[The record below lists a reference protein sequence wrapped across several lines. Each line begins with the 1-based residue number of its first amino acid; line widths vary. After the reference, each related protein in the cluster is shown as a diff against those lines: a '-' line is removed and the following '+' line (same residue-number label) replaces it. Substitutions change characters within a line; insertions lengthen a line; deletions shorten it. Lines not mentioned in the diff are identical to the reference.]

1 MATPGLGSC
10 MTPLRLRVPSGKMHS
25 TSPRS
30 NTARATRYASMS
42 LPPALTGVAPSLR
55 RIQPIGP
62 TNSACLARMCICLPS
77 MGVSQPATSG
87 GSAFEMW
94 LETTMSGPSRGIS
107 PSISTVTLAPRRSIV
122 RESRPA
128 KRSSSG
134 TPLLG
139 PSVIERFVLFRATD
153 QGHDLAHGLLERVAG
168 RIEDCRPLGY
178 AQRAG
183 GTRAVDLVAL
193 TQLGLDLGERVR
205 IVGQTSFRGPP
216 ARALRDRHVEVQLEI
231 GVGQHHRA
239 DVAPGHDEP
248 PTC

>member
-1 MATPGLGSC
+1 
-10 MTPLRLRVPSGKMHS
+10 MTPVMLRVPSGKMHR

-55 RIQPIGP
+55 RIQPRGP

-94 LETTMSGPSRGIS
+94 LATTISGPARGIS
-107 PSISTVTLAPRRSIV
+107 PSTSTVTLAPRRSVV

-139 PSVIERFVLFRATD
+139 PSVIERVVLLRATD
-153 QGHDLAHGLLERVAG
+153 QRDDLAHGLLERVVGGIKDRCAL
-168 RIEDCRPLGY
+168 RN

-183 GTRAVDLVAL
+183 CTSAVDLVAL
-193 TQLGLDLGERVR
+193 TQLGFDLGERAR
-205 IVGQTSFRGPP
+205 IIGQTSLRGPP
-216 ARALRDRHVEVQLEI
+216 ARALRDRHVEV
-231 GVGQHHRA
+231 
-239 DVAPGHDEP
+239 
-248 PTC
+248 